1 MKIAAGAGY
10 AGDRI
15 EPAVDII
22 RRAKAD
28 YIIFECLAER
38 TIALAQKER
47 QERENGGFNPL
58 LDYRMERI
66 IPLLRENPIKIIT
79 NMGAAN
85 PQAAAAKVAEIA
97 ARHGLPQLKIA
108 AVVGDNVLADVLANP
123 NLPTLEN
130 GQPLSNIMS
139 KIISANAYTG
149 ASGIHSALADG
160 ADIVITGRVADP
172 VLVSAPL
179 MYEFSRKYDD
189 FDFLGK
195 TVAAGHLLECA
206 GQVSGGYFAD
216 FDSGGKKTVPNL
228 WDLGFPILDFREN
241 GEMILE
247 KLPNTGGLINARTV
261 KEQILYEVQDPAN
274 YYTPDVTAD
283 FSQIRIEEIA
293 ENQVKI
299 TGATGKNPP
308 KNLKVSVGYTD
319 GWHGVAEISYG
330 GRNCIKRAELAAE
343 IIRRRLELYAAPQK
357 IRIDL
362 LGVNSLYKSHK
373 IAENSDFT
381 NLQEIRLRVATHT
394 ETAEQAEIIGR
405 EVEAL
410 YTNGPAGGGVRSSI
424 TKVVSVVSCF
434 LPRNTV
440 KQAIHWFGGEK

>member
-58 LDYRMERI
+58 LDYRMEWI

-79 NMGAAN
+79 NMGTAN

-130 GQPLSNIMS
+130 GQPLSNVMS

-172 VLVSAPL
+172 ALVSAPL

-206 GQVSGGYFAD
+206 GQS
-216 FDSGGKKTVPNL
+216 
-228 WDLGFPILDFREN
+228 
-241 GEMILE
+241 
-247 KLPNTGGLINARTV
+247 
-261 KEQILYEVQDPAN
+261 
-274 YYTPDVTAD
+274 
-283 FSQIRIEEIA
+283 
-293 ENQVKI
+293 
-299 TGATGKNPP
+299 ATN
-308 KNLKVSVGYTD
+308 
-319 GWHGVAEISYG
+319 
-330 GRNCIKRAELAAE
+330 
-343 IIRRRLELYAAPQK
+343 
-357 IRIDL
+357 
-362 LGVNSLYKSHK
+362 
-373 IAENSDFT
+373 
-381 NLQEIRLRVATHT
+381 
-394 ETAEQAEIIGR
+394 
-405 EVEAL
+405 
-410 YTNGPAGGGVRSSI
+410 
-424 TKVVSVVSCF
+424 
-434 LPRNTV
+434 
-440 KQAIHWFGGEK
+440 